1 MKAEEPLKVLL
12 EIVNKQANDATLWG
26 EPRSSKENRLQQALR
41 NVHRQVRFAAA
52 ANPARPSS
60 SLKGRSIFGPTG

>member
-26 EPRSSKENRLQQALR
+26 VSASSRENRLQQALR
-41 NVHRQVRFAAA
+41 NVHRQVRFAVA
-52 ANPARPSS
+52 ANPARTSS
-60 SLKGRSIFGPTG
+60 SLKGPSIFGPTG